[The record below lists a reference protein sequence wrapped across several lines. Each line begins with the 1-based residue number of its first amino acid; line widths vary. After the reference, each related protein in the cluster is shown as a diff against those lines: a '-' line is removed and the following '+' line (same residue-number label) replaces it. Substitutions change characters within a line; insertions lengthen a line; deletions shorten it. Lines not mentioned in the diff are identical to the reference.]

1 MSSAAVINLIV
12 QVIAGAIGGTAIGQ
26 TIKNLT
32 AGPLGNIIIGAIGGG
47 VGGQI
52 LSALIPAL
60 QASAATPDIGSI
72 VGQAVGGGAAG
83 AILTAIVG
91 AVKNNMGK

>member
-1 MSSAAVINLIV
+1 MSPTVINLIV
-12 QVIAGAIGGTAIGQ
+12 QIIAGAIGGTAVGQ
-26 TIKNLT
+26 ALKNLT

-52 LSALIPAL
+52 LQALIPAL
-60 QASAATPDIGSI
+60 QSAAPTADIGTI
-72 VGQAVGGGAAG
+72 VGNAVGGGAAG

>member
-1 MSSAAVINLIV
+1 MSPMIINILI
-12 QVIAGAIGGTAIGQ
+12 QAIAGAIGGTAIGQ
-26 TIKNLT
+26 TLKNLT
-32 AGPLGNIIIGAIGGG
+32 AGPIGNIIIGAIGGG

-52 LSALIPAL
+52 LQQFVTAL
-60 QASAATPDIGSI
+60 QASGATGDPATIGAH
-72 VGQAVGGGAAG
+72 AVAGGAAG